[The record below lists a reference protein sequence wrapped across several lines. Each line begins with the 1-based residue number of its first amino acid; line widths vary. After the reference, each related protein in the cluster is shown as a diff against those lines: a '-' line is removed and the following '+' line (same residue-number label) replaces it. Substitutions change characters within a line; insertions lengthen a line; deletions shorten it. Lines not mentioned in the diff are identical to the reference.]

1 MRRFESSRQS
11 RVFDFS
17 ALQILPP
24 VPSVSHP
31 LLGLQVQSKVSG
43 QVIFVGRR
51 NSLFAQP
58 KRFAHNGLVG
68 GLSPSSPTTQSDEN
82 RWSSADDKPVTFAER
97 LNQAEGLPRSHL
109 AARRSR
115 GRWRRV

>member
-24 VPSVSHP
+24 VPSVSHA
-31 LLGLQVQSKVSG
+31 LLGPQFQSKVSG
-43 QVIFVGRR
+43 QVIFVGRK

-58 KRFAHNGLVG
+58 KRFAHNGLAFSGLCQIARNLRAFSRVLMWDVRSLPPVVG
-68 GLSPSSPTTQSDEN
+68 AIAQILACGLWALQT
-82 RWSSADDKPVTFAER
+82 
-97 LNQAEGLPRSHL
+97 RS
-109 AARRSR
+109 
-115 GRWRRV
+115 WRRPEL